1 MTAATMTRPAT
12 RAGRL
17 ARPDGAS
24 LYFESTGTGPAL
36 LFAHG
41 LGGNHLSW
49 WQQIPHF
56 ADKFTCISFAHR
68 GFAPSTCAS
77 GAPDPQDYADDA
89 IALLDHLE
97 IEQAVFVCQSMG
109 GWTGVESALA
119 HPRRLAGLVLASTTG
134 SLSFDGFDDPEIAQ
148 WRERGPQ
155 LRAQLVKDGVHPATG
170 AVFAGESSGLH
181 HLYAMIDRLN
191 LGLDK
196 ETVRERIWE
205 MRRRGPEDAARIA
218 CPTLLLTGEDDIVIA
233 PPGVRAVARHI
244 PDARVHSIPA
254 TGHSVYFERAG
265 LFNALL
271 AGFLAEIGWGSGANP

>member
-1 MTAATMTRPAT
+1 MTAATTTRPAT

-17 ARPDGAS
+17 SRPDGAS
-24 LYFESTGTGPAL
+24 LYYEVTGVGPAL

-56 ADKFTCISFAHR
+56 ANDFTCISFSHR
-68 GFAPSTCAS
+68 GFAPSTCPS
-77 GAPDPQDYADDA
+77 DAPDPHDYADDA

-109 GWTGVESALA
+109 GWTGVETALA

-148 WRERGPQ
+148 WRERGSQ
-155 LRAQLVKDGVHPATG
+155 IRTQLVKEGVHPATG
-170 AVFAGESSGLH
+170 AVFAGESSSLH

-191 LGLDK
+191 LDLDK
-196 ETVRERIWE
+196 ETVRERIWT
-205 MRRRGPEDAARIA
+205 MRCRGPEDAARIT

-233 PPGVRAVARHI
+233 PPGVRAVAHHI